1 MKKIL
6 LIGAG
11 RSSAHLIRY
20 LIQHAE
26 SENWFIR
33 VGDMDVASAERKI
46 AGSKRAEAFALNA
59 SDADMRRREIAAAD
73 LVISM
78 LPATM
83 HVEVAKDCI
92 AARKNVITPSYV
104 ADQMWPLHEEAKQAG
119 VLILNEMGVDPGID
133 HMSAMRIIDGIKA
146 SGGRI
151 TSFESYTGGLV
162 APESD
167 DNPWHYKITWNPRNV
182 VLAGYGGTARF
193 RQHGEL
199 KYIPY
204 NHLFRR
210 ITPVE
215 VPGYGRFEGYANR
228 DSLKYTSVYGLD
240 GIGTLLRGTLR
251 KDGFCSSWQA
261 LVDLGLTDDSF
272 QLENPQEMTWRQ
284 LTSSFTSDP
293 LSANLEKDLQ
303 QRFGWTD
310 EVMSRL
316 KWLGIFEEN
325 PLGITNGT
333 PAEALQK
340 CIEEKWKLGPADKD
354 LLVMWHRFVF
364 EQDGKQHEITSWLT
378 SEGEDPVYTAM
389 SRTVGLPIAIAAR
402 HILRGDW
409 KMTGIVLP
417 VTPDIYHPVLNELET
432 MDVKFHEQHLVIG

>member
-33 VGDMDVASAERKI
+33 VGDMDVTSAQRKI
-46 AGSKRAEAFALNA
+46 AGSPRAEAFALNA
-59 SDADMRRREIAAAD
+59 SDADSRRREIAAAD

-78 LPATM
+78 LPAAM

-92 AARKNVITPSYV
+92 AARRHVITPSYV
-104 ADQMWPLHEEAKQAG
+104 ADQMWPLHEEARAAG
-119 VLILNEMGVDPGID
+119 VLIFNEMGVDPGID
-133 HMSAMRIIDGIKA
+133 HMSAMRIIHRIQA
-146 SGGRI
+146 SGGI
-151 TSFESYTGGLV
+151 IKSFESYTGGLV

-167 DNPWHYKITWNPRNV
+167 NNPWHYKITWNPRNV

-204 NHLFRR
+204 THLFRR

-240 GIGTLLRGTLR
+240 SIGTLLRGTLR

-261 LVDLGLTDDSF
+261 LVDLGFTDDSF
-272 QLENPQEMTWRQ
+272 QLENPEHMTWRQ
-284 LTSSFTSDP
+284 LTSSFTPDP

-325 PLGITNGT
+325 PLGITKGT

-354 LLVMWHRFVF
+354 LLVMWHRFVY

-389 SRTVGLPIAIAAR
+389 SRTVGLPIAIAAK

-417 VTPDIYHPVLNELET
+417 VTADIYDPVLDELEQ
-432 MDVKFHEQHLVIG
+432 MDVIFREKHTEIG